1 MVCDKSRRSV
11 YGSTMNRWLIRGLRN
26 AKSLEGGDW
35 RELVTMAIQGKWPAP
50 VASPPTLKAES
61 GLGILGKPYYFY
73 VLRAEATFGFVI
85 FVLGEAEGV
94 VWPED
99 ARGATPFDSG
109 GWLEIVSTEPPLDAT
124 ARQAAFRKLD
134 VPLRDWQNAFE
145 QHIQAQYDTVGD
157 YLKGRAPK
165 SGLPPAEA
173 GFAIIKGKPNK
184 PRAWTWEVRVPHDLI
199 ANRLTLKTV
208 YMVESDLDAY
218 VEWLPHSPLADS
230 ESRRI
235 QEWIDDHAEVPT
247 QDEDVVA
254 AASASMAL
262 EAAHG

>member
-11 YGSTMNRWLIRGLRN
+11 YGSTMNRWLIRGLR
-26 AKSLEGGDW
+26 SDEPPEGGDW
-35 RELVTMAIQGKWPAP
+35 CELVTMAIQGKWPAP
-50 VASPPTLKAES
+50 VASSETLKAES

-73 VLRAEATFGFVI
+73 VLRAEESFACVI
-85 FVLGEAEGV
+85 FVLDEAEGV

-99 ARGATPFDSG
+99 AKGATPFDSG

-165 SGLPPAEA
+165 FDHPPAEA

-184 PRAWTWEVRVPHDLI
+184 PRAWTWEVRVPHELI
-199 ANRLTLKTV
+199 AGRLTVKTV
-208 YMVESDLDAY
+208 YMAESDLDDY
-218 VEWLPHSPLADS
+218 VDWLPYSPLADS
-230 ESRRI
+230 ESRWI
-235 QEWIDDHAEVPT
+235 QKWIIDHAKVPT
-247 QDEDVVA
+247 EDRDVVA
-254 AASASMAL
+254 AAREAMAL